1 MKRAMTL
8 IRKICLGAG
17 LVSGLMMSGVSL
29 AEVPSLQQ
37 SVTLGELPPMAER
50 LPENPRMV
58 EFSEEQQV
66 GRYGGTLR
74 TLIGNPSDVKL
85 LFVYGYARLVGFNQD
100 LELVPDILE
109 SFEVEENR
117 IFTLHLRKGHRWSDG
132 ASFTSEDFRYWWED
146 VANNPKLTPAGP
158 PAALLANDQLPTVS
172 FPDAYTVRYEWA
184 TPNPN
189 FLPQLAGA
197 SPLLIYRPSHYLK
210 PFHIKYIDQSTL
222 NKIQKIKLKAWAS
235 KHNRLDN
242 LYKFDNP
249 ELPTLQPWRN
259 TTSAPATR
267 FVGVRN
273 PYFHRVD
280 TSGNQ
285 LPYVD
290 RVVLSVSEPKLISA
304 KAASGDVD
312 LQVRAIKLQDATF
325 LKENETRS
333 DYRTL
338 LWPTVKGSQFVL
350 YPNLNASDPEWRDL
364 LRDVRF
370 RRALSLAIDRE
381 EINDVLYF
389 GIATE
394 GNNTVQKQSPL
405 FKEEYRTRWA
415 TLDFEKANE
424 LLDEMGLT
432 ERNENGIRL
441 TANGQELS
449 IIVETA
455 GESTE
460 QTDALEL
467 IRDSWREI
475 GIALFTKPSQRAVFR
490 NRIFSGE
497 TLISVWWGLE
507 NGVPTAEASPSVLA
521 PTSQISYQWPKWGQY
536 YETKGASGEEID
548 MPEAKRLME
557 LYKSWQLA
565 LDNKTR
571 TEIWQEMLSIHA
583 EQQFTIGVVSG
594 ILQPVVA
601 TNRLQ
606 NVPKSAIFNWDPGAH
621 FGMYLPDTFYFTDG
635 GKEE

>member
-17 LVSGLMMSGVSL
+17 LVSGLMMPGVSL

-210 PFHIKYIDQSTL
+210 PFHIKYIDQSKL

-285 LPYVD
+285 LPYID

-350 YPNLNASDPEWRDL
+350 YPNLNASDPEWREL